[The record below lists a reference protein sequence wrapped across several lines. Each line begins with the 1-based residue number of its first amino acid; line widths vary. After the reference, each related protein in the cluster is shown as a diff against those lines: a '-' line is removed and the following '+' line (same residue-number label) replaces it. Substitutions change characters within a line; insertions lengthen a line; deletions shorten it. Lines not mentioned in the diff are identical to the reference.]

1 MQAAYH
7 HAAVA
12 LRRARSV
19 VICAHVRPDGDA
31 IGSVLGLTL
40 ALRGMGIP
48 AVPTTADVR
57 SAPTTYRWMP
67 GFSLYAHSDDLEAPD
82 VFVALDTPNPERLGL
97 ARELAE
103 KAGTVVVVD
112 HHPDAYEYGDVHVFD
127 PTAAAT
133 GQMVWRLV
141 KELEQPLTRD
151 VALCCYTALLT
162 DTGRFAFQN
171 TTSQAMRDAAEMI
184 EAGVVPAEV
193 AREVYQ
199 NRTSASLALECRAM
213 GRITLAND
221 GKVAYTWVTDDDFST
236 TGAKPEEAEHLP
248 ELVRGI
254 EGVEAGMLLRQR
266 GGEVRGNLRAKST
279 YDVGAVAR
287 SVGGGGHK
295 AAAGFTIED
304 ATVEQ
309 VVERLLPLLPGGTQA

>member
-1 MQAAYH
+1 MLAGYH

-12 LRRARSV
+12 LRGARSV
-19 VICAHVRPDGDA
+19 VLCAHVRPDGDA

-40 ALRGMGIP
+40 ALRELGIS
-48 AVPTTADVR
+48 AIPTTADVR

-67 GFSLYAHSDDLEAPD
+67 GFELYAHSDDLTAPD
-82 VFVALDTPNPERLGL
+82 VFVALDTPNPERLGY

-103 KAGTVVVVD
+103 KAGKLVVVD

-133 GQMVWRLV
+133 GQMVWQLV
-141 KELEQPLTRD
+141 QALDIKPSRD

-162 DTGRFAFQN
+162 DTGRFSFQN
-171 TTSQAMRDAAEMI
+171 TTGQAMRDAAEMI
-184 EAGVVPAEV
+184 EAGVNPADV
-193 AREVYQ
+193 ARDIYQ
-199 NRTSASLALECRAM
+199 NRTEASLQLECRAM
-213 GRITLAND
+213 GRITVANH
-221 GKVAYTWVTDDDFST
+221 GKVAYTWVTDEDFAE
-236 TGAKPEEAEHLP
+236 TGARPEEAEHLP

-254 EGVEAGMLLRQR
+254 EGVEAGVMLRQR
-266 GGEVRGNLRAKST
+266 GGEIRGNLRAKST
-279 YDVGAVAR
+279 FDVGAVAR

-304 ATVEQ
+304 ASVEE
-309 VVERLLPLLPGGTQA
+309 VVGRLLPMLPGGDPA